1 MSYIINDILWAMN
14 YLPIGITC
22 GLFTTAINV
31 LHSLIKNKVVDCR
44 KNILKLC
51 FITYLGVVLFIALF
65 SREPGSRDM
74 ISLIPFSTFGSTAQS
89 HAYVIENIIM
99 FIPFGILLPLLW
111 ERMRNICFCLLMSF
125 ITSLTIETIQVIT
138 KMGYGQ
144 TDDVITNVLGAIV
157 GLGILWIVGK
167 VKRYRSA

>member
-1 MSYIINDILWAMN
+1 MN

-44 KNILKLC
+44 KNILKFC
-51 FITYLGVVLFIALF
+51 FITYLVVVLFIALF

-111 ERMRNICFCLLMSF
+111 ERMRNICFCLLVSF

-138 KMGYGQ
+138 TMGYWH
-144 TDDVITNVLGAIV
+144 TDDLITNFLAALV
-157 GLGILWIVGK
+157 GLGLLRIL
-167 VKRYRSA
+167 